1 MMTIFC
7 TAHNDNI
14 AYNIIEELQSTGYP
28 IIDISIV
35 VHDPNFKS
43 ILTDGVKTEIDVKAP
58 YQCALGDVLCGS
70 LGWIDDIDSVPIA
83 GIGHLIVTGPLLSSL
98 SLAALDIG
106 TGGIAGMLMHQ
117 DVPESQAKNL
127 ESQIRDKCFMI
138 AVHALN
144 ERDAH
149 HIVSIFVKEGA
160 EYVVSVHNTEQHIST
175 RAQESTAQ
183 HSH

>member
-1 MMTIFC
+1 MTIFC

-83 GIGHLIVTGPLLSSL
+83 G
-98 SLAALDIG
+98 
-106 TGGIAGMLMHQ
+106 MLMHQ